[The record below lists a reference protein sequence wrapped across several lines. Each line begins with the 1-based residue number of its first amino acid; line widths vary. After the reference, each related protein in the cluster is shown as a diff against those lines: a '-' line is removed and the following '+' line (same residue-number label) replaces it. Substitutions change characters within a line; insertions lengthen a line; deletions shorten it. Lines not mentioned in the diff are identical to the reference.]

1 MNKKNKLVYI
11 LVIII
16 LVFIWSNSLDSP
28 QESYS
33 KSSAVGEWAMKLLSK
48 FFEHDDPFFIFFR
61 TNVRK
66 IAHFIEYLFL
76 GTAVTAISIIHKK
89 IKLQHLYNILS
100 LSVIVAVIDEFIQMY
115 TMRGSS
121 VRDVIID
128 CSGYVTGMTI
138 VLAISCVKSV
148 IRKKRTTDE
157 FY

>member
-1 MNKKNKLVYI
+1 MNKKNKLIYI
-11 LVIII
+11 FVIII

-33 KSSAVGEWAMKLLSK
+33 KSSAVGEWALKLLSK
-48 FFEHDDPFFIFFR
+48 FFEHDDPFLIFFR

-76 GTAVTAISIIHKK
+76 GTAVTAISIIHRK
-89 IKLQHLYNILS
+89 IRLQHIYNILS

-121 VRDVIID
+121 VKDVIID
-128 CSGYVTGMTI
+128 CCGYTTGVTI
-138 VLAISCVKSV
+138 VFMISC
-148 IRKKRTTDE
+148 IRKIINNRRTTDE